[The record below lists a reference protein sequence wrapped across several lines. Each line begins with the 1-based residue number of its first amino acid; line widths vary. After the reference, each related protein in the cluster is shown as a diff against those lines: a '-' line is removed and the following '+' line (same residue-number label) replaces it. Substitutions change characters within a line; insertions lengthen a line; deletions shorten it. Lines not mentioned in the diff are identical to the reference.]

1 MHKNNW
7 FFNDSTALVCF
18 SGESMVILI
27 DNFFFFLLECSGGS
41 SPLGSSPSPTSPSA
55 AMHPISLSLLH
66 SSSSAS
72 SHHSFYGSSASTI
85 AGSSASTVA
94 SPSPL
99 KRSRH
104 QQHLNNNNNAMEE
117 WLPSPGQ
124 MSVDSMS
131 PPPPPSSSSMS
142 MRGADGPATNLSN
155 GHSTLPPSVISS
167 SNGYS
172 PSPMSTGSYEPPF
185 SPGGGGKLGQ
195 YQNVFLSVRPSSS
208 FFFFL
213 LAVGLGEIRALDCT
227 DRSSRSRPLSKVSF
241 LFLAGLHTFIS
252 LRVESACVCVDK
264 ASIGGHD
271 HVPVPSEKRGTH
283 TKKKSSSF
291 SPLADNRI

>member
-1 MHKNNW
+1 M
-7 FFNDSTALVCF
+7 
-18 SGESMVILI
+18 
-27 DNFFFFLLECSGGS
+27 
-41 SPLGSSPSPTSPSA
+41 GSSPSPTSPSA

-104 QQHLNNNNNAMEE
+104 QQHLNNNNNNNAMEE

-195 YQNVFLSVRPSSS
+195 YQNVFLSVRPSV
-208 FFFFL
+208 FFFL
-213 LAVGLGEIRALDCT
+213 FLSLGC
-227 DRSSRSRPLSKVSF
+227 RS
-241 LFLAGLHTFIS
+241 G
-252 LRVESACVCVDK
+252 
-264 ASIGGHD
+264 
-271 HVPVPSEKRGTH
+271 
-283 TKKKSSSF
+283 
-291 SPLADNRI
+291 

>member
-1 MHKNNW
+1 
-7 FFNDSTALVCF
+7 
-18 SGESMVILI
+18 
-27 DNFFFFLLECSGGS
+27 
-41 SPLGSSPSPTSPSA
+41 
-55 AMHPISLSLLH
+55 MHPISLSLLH

-104 QQHLNNNNNAMEE
+104 QQHLNNNNNNNAMEE

-195 YQNVFLSVRPSSS
+195 YQNVFLSVRPSVRLLS
-208 FFFFL
+208 FSFSWLSVWVRYAL
-213 LAVGLGEIRALDCT
+213 LIVPIDRHALA
-227 DRSSRSRPLSKVSF
+227 R
-241 LFLAGLHTFIS
+241 S
-252 LRVESACVCVDK
+252 LRF
-264 ASIGGHD
+264 
-271 HVPVPSEKRGTH
+271 PSYSWRDYTL
-283 TKKKSSSF
+283 SSLF
-291 SPLADNRI
+291 V